1 MAIAKS
7 QITLEHREISLKD
20 RPPALYKISPKGTVP
35 VLYIDK
41 NNILEES
48 FDIMIWAVNYS
59 KCDWLDINKEE
70 QLSMVKVNDNEFKY
84 WLDRYKYFE
93 RYPGKDKLFYQNECQ
108 SFLKRYNFILKN
120 NKYFFG
126 NKIQFIDVALFPFI
140 RQCANVDIEWFNS
153 TFENVNIWLDTIK
166 KTNLFLSVMNK
177 HKIWDQ
183 NQSGLIIKYLD

>member
-93 RYPGKDKLFYQNECQ
+93 RYPEKSKLFYQNECQ